1 MADRFE
7 RYSERARRAVVIAR
21 IEACQLCAPSIDTE
35 HLLLGA
41 ANADLDGLNRFLTFE
56 VSEQSL
62 RDQILANATKRENVP
77 RELLSIPFTDKS
89 TQAFSF
95 AEEEANLRGHECI
108 GIEHLI
114 LGLLCVVGST
124 AARMLGE
131 CGVEVER
138 IRDELAK
145 VPHQPLPRNEKMH
158 QDIERIN
165 EIFRAFFNPVPG
177 QTGAQ
182 KQG

>member
-1 MADRFE
+1 MADVFE
-7 RYSERARRAVVIAR
+7 RYSEKAHGAVVIAR

-41 ANADLDGLNRFLTFE
+41 ANADLEGLNRFLTFE

-89 TQAFSF
+89 RQVFSY

-108 GIEHLI
+108 GIEHLL

-165 EIFRAFFNPVPG
+165 EIFGAFSNPCSG
-177 QTGAQ
+177 RIGIR
-182 KQG
+182 KLG